1 MSNVDPVER
10 FGAHF
15 SFIIAIG
22 TWLQLALFIEEI
34 YMFIIFI
41 GKFWVIDEFIMNNYT
56 VGLWS
61 LS

>member
-34 YMFIIFI
+34 YMFIIFT
-41 GKFWVIDEFIMNNYT
+41 GKFW
-56 VGLWS
+56 
-61 LS
+61 